1 MKRVVICGTGE
12 LAEMGYLSLQEM
24 QMTLVGF
31 VDDNQQESFLSYS
44 VWPPEALSGWEF
56 DAVLLADF
64 EQTARHRTTL
74 GQYQVPD
81 SKIIALTPVV

>member
-1 MKRVVICGTGE
+1 
-12 LAEMGYLSLQEM
+12 L
-24 QMTLVGF
+24 
-31 VDDNQQESFLSYS
+31 ESFLSYP

-74 GQYQVPD
+74 GQYQVLD
-81 SKIIALTPVV
+81 SKIIALTPVM